1 MQFKRKSLFFYKSKF
16 WFHCRD
22 RLGLDLKWAFGPIRG
37 LLPNFRQFK
46 YSFFSIGINIFTN
59 QMIFSSSNTDTNTN
73 TDTNMNKVDEYVPL
87 LNKTHISTAT
97 QINSRITSQLSTIQI
112 FIFLHWNQTSK
123 ADSSWREFTDFF
135 GGKCVILSLFW
146 KVVCWLW
153 LSFLKYLKWISTFLL
168 CFKVR

>member
-73 TDTNMNKVDEYVPL
+73 TNTNTDTNMNKVDECVPL

-112 FIFLHWNQTSK
+112 FIFLHWNQTSR

-135 GGKCVILSLFW
+135 GGKCVIFSFFLSKSCSLTIDWVFW
-146 KVVCWLW
+146 
-153 LSFLKYLKWISTFLL
+153 STW
-168 CFKVR
+168 